1 MSLGLPLALFLALIQ
16 AWQVPG
22 HWLCDGMACPSNY
35 SVYAQQRSGLDIYAS
50 GNCFTHIKRQSG
62 AKRLACMNMCLREG
76 CVHAITGDDGCV
88 LLGSGVLPPYNTGL
102 YRQLAGGQG
111 PLVEVARGKPVNAS
125 SSYPS
130 NPPYNWEPQYAND
143 GVSTEKYNF
152 FHSGL
157 FSSGDDMYPY
167 LLIDLLKPYA
177 VVSVSLL
184 PRIEKGDGVALI
196 QRAHNITL
204 YVGNTVV
211 TDGVFAGVY
220 EQFAFIAKPVL
231 DTATN
236 TPVWQHITPT
246 TPLCGR
252 YFVVKKEQGGPYH
265 YLEITE
271 VQVYTSEP

>member
-1 MSLGLPLALFLALIQ
+1 MLLFRTLALFLALIQ

-62 AKRLACMNMCLREG
+62 VKRSACMNMCMRVG
-76 CVHAITGDDGCV
+76 CVHAITGNDGCV

-111 PLVEVARGKPVNAS
+111 LLVEVARGKPVTAS
-125 SSYPS
+125 SVAISTGAF
-130 NPPYNWEPQYAND
+130 NWEPENAND
-143 GVSTEKYNF
+143 GISNNVLHF
-152 FHSGL
+152 FHSG
-157 FSSGDDMYPY
+157 SDMYPY

-184 PRIEKGDGVALI
+184 PRIEIGDGVTLI

-204 YVGNTVV
+204 YVGNTEV

-220 EQFAFIAKPVL
+220 EQFAFIAEPVL
-231 DTATN
+231 DQATN
-236 TPVWQHITPT
+236 IPDWNHITPT

-252 YFVVKKEQGGPYH
+252 YFVVKKEQGGVYH
-265 YLEITE
+265 NLEITE
-271 VQVYTSEP
+271 VQVYTRDP

>member
-1 MSLGLPLALFLALIQ
+1 
-16 AWQVPG
+16 
-22 HWLCDGMACPSNY
+22 MACPSNY

-62 AKRLACMNMCLREG
+62 AKRLSCMTRCLREG

-111 PLVEVARGKPVNAS
+111 PLVEVARGKPVTAS
-125 SSYPS
+125 SVNPS
-130 NPPYNWEPQYAND
+130 SPPYNLEPQNAND
-143 GVSTEKYNF
+143 GVSTEIYHF
-152 FHSGL
+152 FHSG
-157 FSSGDDMYPY
+157 SDMYPY
-167 LLIDLLKPYA
+167 LLIDLLKTYA

-184 PRIEKGDGVALI
+184 PRIANVDGVTAAN
-196 QRAHNITL
+196 RAHNITL

-220 EQFAFIAKPVL
+220 EQFAFIADPVL

-246 TPLCGR
+246 TPRCGR
-252 YFVVKKEQGGPYH
+252 YFVVKKEQGGVYH
-265 YLEITE
+265 NLEITE
-271 VQVYTSEP
+271 VQVYTRDP